1 MAEQTTGGTAGGVK
15 RVLIKEKL
23 APEGIKYL
31 EEQGFAVD
39 VGTEWDADEL
49 LARIK
54 DYHGLIIRSATK
66 VTAEVIAAADNLQVV
81 GRAGVGVDNV
91 DVKAATR
98 RGITVVNA
106 PQSNVLSAAEHTIA
120 LMMACARNIPQ
131 AHADLKA
138 GKWEKAKW
146 GKGGVELQEKVLGI
160 IGLGR
165 IGFLVAERAR
175 GLKMKVIAY
184 DPYVPAERFHELGLE
199 RADSPDRIYREADF
213 ITVHLPKN
221 AETIGFVDDAA
232 FAQMKDGV
240 RVINVARGGII
251 DEEAWARA
259 VESGKVAASAVDV
272 YPKEP
277 TTECPLFKYESVV
290 STPHLGAST
299 VEAQLRAGMQVAE
312 QVALVLK
319 GQFAPN
325 AVNIP
330 LVPGEEADELMP
342 YLALCEML
350 GKLVVQVADEPVDAV
365 DITYEGVIG
374 RYDTRILTLAVLQGM
389 LADKVEGPVNAV
401 NVAAIAEERGL
412 SAREIK
418 KPAAVDFLNVIT
430 VSARD
435 AGGVLDVAGT
445 TLGPAHRPR
454 FVGIY
459 GHDIDIEPTRHMVF
473 LRAPAQVPG
482 TFGKIGTKM
491 GEFGINIS
499 QVTVAP
505 SRPGEPEVMGL
516 AVSAP
521 VSDDQLAQIVAAAE
535 LLDAK
540 RVTL

>member
-521 VSDDQLAQIVAAAE
+521 LSDDQLAQIVAAAE